1 MRVFFLARCGQG
13 CTGIALGP
21 ARNRVFAQ
29 AMVLRHRWFRR
40 GIFLMVAAVRE
51 AVSGGRTRGTSVSGR
66 LRPER

>member
-1 MRVFFLARCGQG
+1 MV
-13 CTGIALGP
+13 LGP